1 MTWLVNDAVGGEKKV
16 WNVPTM
22 AGSLYF
28 SIVWLVRGSKKN
40 KGYSRRHW
48 EAFCGVESTS
58 TTNSDFF
65 FLGLLLKLL
74 SKENRP
80 GTLFHFLETT
90 VGIIRLVYQI
100 RLPLSMIRRY

>member
-1 MTWLVNDAVGGEKKV
+1 MALKV
-16 WNVPTM
+16 RVPQ
-22 AGSLYF
+22 
-28 SIVWLVRGSKKN
+28 IPI
-40 KGYSRRHW
+40 
-48 EAFCGVESTS
+48 
-58 TTNSDFF
+58 FF